1 MGVNV
6 TGAFTLTR
14 AVLPAM
20 VAAGAGSI
28 INIASEAGLRRRLVG
43 AVTPVQ

>member
-20 VAAGAGSI
+20 IAAGAGSI
-28 INIASEAGLRRRLVG
+28 VNIASEAGLRGGWSVR
-43 AVTPVQ
+43 